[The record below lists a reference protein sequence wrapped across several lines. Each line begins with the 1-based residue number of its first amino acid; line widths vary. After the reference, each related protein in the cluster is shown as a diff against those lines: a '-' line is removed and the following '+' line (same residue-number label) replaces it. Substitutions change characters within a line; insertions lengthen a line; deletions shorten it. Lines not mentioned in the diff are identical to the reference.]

1 MPLGACA
8 VRRVR
13 LMLAVQS
20 QIENLPL
27 TNNGIDAV
35 RATLRKMVAIIRKYS
50 SDVTTI
56 NAASAIIHQ
65 AGITDVRNS
74 RYKAIKAIQNW
85 VRDNIAYVPD
95 PRLHEMLQT
104 PPRTL
109 QRGMGDCD
117 DKTILV
123 CAMLEALGFE
133 TELLAVGGNGQ
144 GWSVTCAPPGELPE
158 YSHVLGA
165 VRYGP
170 ITGRRPPFLDGW
182 LTLETIVPGAG
193 PGYFPP
199 GVRVIMPAR
208 V

>member
-1 MPLGACA
+1 MLGT
-8 VRRVR
+8 VSR
-13 LMLAVQS
+13 L
-20 QIENLPL
+20 ETLPL

-35 RATLRKMVAIIRKYS
+35 RETLRKMVAIIRKYS

-56 NAASAIIHQ
+56 NAASSIIAA
-65 AGITDVRNS
+65 AGVQDVRGE
-74 RYKAIKAIQNW
+74 RYQVIRAIQNW
-85 VRDNIAYVPD
+85 VRDNIVYVPD

-109 QRGMGDCD
+109 SRMMGDCD

-123 CAMLEALGFE
+123 CTLLETLGFK
-133 TELLAVGGNGQ
+133 TELLAVGGSGS
-144 GWSVTCAPPGELPE
+144 GWCTACSASGELPP

-165 VRYGP
+165 VQYGP
-170 ITGRRPPFLDGW
+170 KTGRKPPFLDGW

-193 PGYFPP
+193 PGWFPP
-199 GVRVIMPAR
+199 GTRVIMPAR

>member
-1 MPLGACA
+1 MLGVISKIEPLP
-8 VRRVR
+8 
-13 LMLAVQS
+13 
-20 QIENLPL
+20 I
-27 TNNGIDAV
+27 TDNGIDAV
-35 RATLRKMVAIIRKYS
+35 RVTLRKMVAIIRKYS

-56 NAASAIIHQ
+56 NAASGILSR

-74 RYKAIKAIQNW
+74 RYQVIRAIQNW

-123 CAMLEALGFE
+123 CTMLEALGFQ
-133 TELLAVGGNGQ
+133 TELLAVGGSGQ
-144 GWSVTCAPPGELPE
+144 GWSSECAPPGELPE

-170 ITGRRPPFLDGW
+170 LTYRKPPFLDGW
-182 LTLETIVPGAG
+182 LTLETIVAGAG
-193 PGYFPP
+193 PGYFPS